1 MAKFEAGASSA
12 AGSRFTRRELL
23 RRSATVAA
31 ANGACGERRRPL
43 CSTSPPIPQMF
54 AQVAQRKLS
63 AADAA
68 RAAGR
73 DLKDIFGKWRRLGK
87 I

>member
-31 ANGACGERRRPL
+31 DVRAGRPAQAERGRR
-43 CSTSPPIPQMF
+43 S
-54 AQVAQRKLS
+54 
-63 AADAA
+63 
-68 RAAGR
+68 RAAEP

>member
-1 MAKFEAGASSA
+1 
-12 AGSRFTRRELL
+12 
-23 RRSATVAA
+23 
-31 ANGACGERRRPL
+31 
-43 CSTSPPIPQMF
+43 MF

-68 RAAGR
+68 RAAER
-73 DLKDIFGKWRRLGK
+73 DLKDIFGKWQRLGK

>member
-12 AGSRFTRRELL
+12 ADLVSPAASCSGVPQPSR
-23 RRSATVAA
+23 
-31 ANGACGERRRPL
+31 
-43 CSTSPPIPQMF
+43 QMF

-68 RAAGR
+68 RAAER
-73 DLKDIFGKWRRLGK
+73 DLKDIFGKWRRLGR